1 MTQLKL
7 LVVIIFAFVV
17 AVFAVSNPQ
26 TVGIRFFGTEIIS
39 EAPLVIVVLGSVL
52 AGVFF
57 TAVLGF
63 LYQNKLKSRISALN
77 KENSRNRDKEE
88 KLQLKIRELE
98 ERIEEITGEEPGS
111 ASPRPETPE

>member
-7 LVVIIFAFVV
+7 LVVIIFAFIV

-26 TVGIRFFGTEIIS
+26 TVGIRFFGAEIIS

-52 AGVFF
+52 AGVLI

-63 LYQNKLKSRISALN
+63 LYQTKLKAEISSVK
-77 KENSRNRDKEE
+77 KENLRHRDKEE

-98 ERIEEITGEEPGS
+98 ERIEDS
-111 ASPRPETPE
+111 ASPLPPHPPVDTV